1 MSKLSSFSKG
11 MRAFQR
17 GDHMVAAAAFHA
29 MIDQRDLPGRL
40 ARHYSAMSHRAL
52 GLDQI
57 SEGAH
62 AQAAWHFRQA
72 VGLIGNRADLAEYL
86 LAAYAGAGQHDRC
99 AAAADALTRACPDDI
114 APRVYR
120 AQAQWRSGDRASA
133 YMTLTEALRRLGDHA
148 ELHLNLATFYS
159 AEEKFDTARTHLLAA
174 IECDCTCGRAY
185 QRLGLVESA
194 RGDCYQ
200 AARAFQR
207 AWVLEPK
214 NLLVAWQLSLAA
226 DAANQAGRRV
236 TITLPEPRQSE
247 STSQIRQLAEYA
259 TSEPDFIEAFLSL
272 PASDADEELF
282 GVLLSVLQTA
292 LSAHESYADLH
303 YYTAVALQRL
313 GDEGNA
319 AGHLRRAIGINPKY
333 VRALVEMG
341 ELCTRSGDGPTA
353 ATYFRRAI
361 DAGADWPDL
370 HVRLGDLLADAGRAD
385 DAKQHYHRALRLNG
399 RYQTAARRLA
409 SLAA

>member
-1 MSKLSSFSKG
+1 MSKLSSFTKG

-17 GDHMVAAAAFHA
+17 GDHMVAVAALHA
-29 MIDQRDLPGRL
+29 MIDRHDLPGRL

-57 SEGAH
+57 SEGAYT
-62 AQAAWHFRQA
+62 QAAWHFRQA

-86 LAAYAGAGQHDRC
+86 LTAYAGAGRYDRC
-99 AAAADALTRACPDDI
+99 AAAADALTRACPDEI

-120 AQAQWRSGDRASA
+120 AQAQWRNGDRAPA
-133 YMTLTEALRRLGDHA
+133 YMTLTEALRRFGDHA
-148 ELHLNLATFYS
+148 ELHLNLATFYC
-159 AEEKFDTARTHLLAA
+159 AEEKYDAARPHLLAA
-174 IECDCTCGRAY
+174 IECDCTCARAY
-185 QRLGLVESA
+185 HRLGLIESA
-194 RGDCYQ
+194 RGDYYQ

-207 AWVLEPK
+207 AWALDPE
-214 NLLVAWQLSLAA
+214 NLLIAWQLSLAA
-226 DAANQAGRRV
+226 DAAGKAGRRV
-236 TITLPEPRQSE
+236 TITLPEPRQQE

-292 LSAHESYADLH
+292 LSAHDSYADLH

-313 GDEGNA
+313 GEPGAA
-319 AGHLRRAIGINPKY
+319 AGHLRQAIRINPKY

-341 ELCTRSGDGPTA
+341 ELCSRSDDRPA
-353 ATYFRRAI
+353 AAKYYRRAI

-370 HVRLGDLLADAGRAD
+370 HVRLGDRSPRPAGPEMPNSITVVPFA
-385 DAKQHYHRALRLNG
+385 
-399 RYQTAARRLA
+399 
-409 SLAA
+409 